1 MDTHTDLTQTGK
13 VYLVGAGPS
22 DPGLLTVKGYR
33 ILKQAQVVIYD
44 ALIGPG
50 IYSLIPQEA
59 EKISVGKRA
68 GCHSVKQEEIN
79 RLILEHAQKGKRV
92 VRLKGGDPFLFGRG
106 GEELELLTLHQIP
119 YEIVPGVTSAI
130 AAAAYAGIP
139 VTHRAVSSGVHILTG
154 HKKQKEPLDID
165 FQALYRAGGTC
176 VFLMGLSAL
185 HEIVAGF
192 LNAGMPP
199 DTPAAVIGQATGANQ
214 RSVTATLAVLEADV
228 RKKQIEAPAV
238 IVIGQTVSFAQRYA
252 WRERLPLHGARIL
265 ITRPA
270 ERGKRLADL
279 LEELGAE
286 VVQMPTI
293 RTQIRDCGR
302 QLAEQLS
309 QIAEY
314 QYLAFTSPAGVDYF
328 FELLDQLQTDVRC
341 IGAVRLAAIGSAT
354 GEALKKRGLRPDLIP
369 EQYHSIALG
378 RLLRQS
384 MKGTGRV
391 LLLRSSMG
399 SRELIDEIQAGA
411 QSSADEF
418 AEREAGEET
427 KNQIQVTDL
436 AIYDTLYT
444 QESQDVFIKT
454 LAEDGQISMVMF
466 TSASSVRGFVRM
478 TKGADYSNV
487 RAVCIGHV
495 TANQAAAYGMQVYQA
510 EKETMESMAEA
521 AVKLQQGRI
530 EVWN

>member
-50 IYSLIPQEA
+50 IYSLIPREA

-68 GCHSVKQEEIN
+68 GRHSVKQEEIN
-79 RLILEHAQKGKRV
+79 RMILEYAQKGKRV

-106 GEELELLTLHQIP
+106 GEELELLAVHQIP

-139 VTHRAVSSGVHILTG
+139 VTHRAAASGVHILTG
-154 HKKQKEPLDID
+154 HKKQNEPLDID
-165 FQALYRAGGTC
+165 FQALRQAGGTC
-176 VFLMGLSAL
+176 VVLMGMSAL
-185 HEIVAGF
+185 HEIVTGF
-192 LNAGMPP
+192 LNAEMPP
-199 DTPAAVIGQATGANQ
+199 DTPAAVIGQGTGADQ
-214 RSVTATLAVLEADV
+214 RSVVATLAVLEEDV
-228 RKKQIEAPAV
+228 RKQQIKAPAV
-238 IVIGQTVSFAQRYA
+238 IVIGQTAAFANRYA
-252 WRERLPLHGARIL
+252 WRERLPLHNARIL

-270 ERGKRLADL
+270 ERGRKLSDL
-279 LEELGAE
+279 LEQLGAE

-302 QLAEQLS
+302 QLSEQLS
-309 QIAEY
+309 QIAAY

-328 FELLDQLQTDVRC
+328 FELLDKLQMDVRC
-341 IGAVRLAAIGSAT
+341 IGTVRLAVIGTAT
-354 GEALKKRGLRPDLIP
+354 GEALKKRGLRPDLMP

-384 MKGTGRV
+384 MQGTGRV

-399 SRELIDEIQAGA
+399 SRELIDEIKQNNQ
-411 QSSADEF
+411 QSNQKNNQQSNQQS
-418 AEREAGEET
+418 
-427 KNQIQVTDL
+427 NQIEVTDL

-444 QESQDVFIKT
+444 HQSEDLYAKT
-454 LAEDGQISMVMF
+454 LVESGQIAMVMF
-466 TSASSVRGFVRM
+466 TSASSVRGFVHM

-487 RAVCIGHV
+487 RAVCIGRV
-495 TANQAAAYGMQVYQA
+495 TANQAAGYGMQVYQA

-530 EVWN
+530 SVWSL

>member
-50 IYSLIPQEA
+50 IYSLIPREA

-68 GCHSVKQEEIN
+68 GHHSVKQEEIN
-79 RLILEHAQKGKRV
+79 RMILEYAQKGKRV

-106 GEELELLTLHQIP
+106 GEELELLAVHQIP

-139 VTHRAVSSGVHILTG
+139 VTHRAAASGVHILTG
-154 HKKQKEPLDID
+154 HKKQNEPLDID
-165 FQALYRAGGTC
+165 FQALRQAGGTC
-176 VFLMGLSAL
+176 VVLMGMSAL
-185 HEIVAGF
+185 HEIVTGF
-192 LNAGMPP
+192 LNAKMPP
-199 DTPAAVIGQATGANQ
+199 DTPAAVIGQGTGADQ
-214 RSVTATLAVLEADV
+214 RSVVATLAVLEEDV
-228 RKKQIEAPAV
+228 RKQQIKAPAV
-238 IVIGQTVSFAQRYA
+238 IVIGQTAAFANRYA
-252 WRERLPLHGARIL
+252 WRERLPLHNARIL

-270 ERGKRLADL
+270 ERGRRLSDL
-279 LEELGAE
+279 LEQLGAE

-302 QLAEQLS
+302 QLSEQLS
-309 QIAEY
+309 QIAAY
-314 QYLAFTSPAGVDYF
+314 QYLVFTSPAGVDYF
-328 FELLDQLQTDVRC
+328 FELLDKLQMDVRC
-341 IGAVRLAAIGSAT
+341 IGTVRLAVIGSAT
-354 GEALKKRGLRPDLIP
+354 GEALKKRGLRPDLMP

-384 MKGTGRV
+384 MQGTGRV

-399 SRELIDEIQAGA
+399 SRELIDEIKQNNQ
-411 QSSADEF
+411 QSNQQS
-418 AEREAGEET
+418 
-427 KNQIQVTDL
+427 NQIEVTDL

-444 QESQDVFIKT
+444 HQSEDLYAKT
-454 LAEDGQISMVMF
+454 LVESGQIAMVMF
-466 TSASSVRGFVRM
+466 TSASSVRGFVHM

-487 RAVCIGHV
+487 RAVCIGRV
-495 TANQAAAYGMQVYQA
+495 TANQAAGYGMQVYQA

-530 EVWN
+530 SVWSL